1 MAPDGDDQHHPDGA
15 PVARRPSRPDLLE
28 GLNPVQREVVTHLE
42 GPLLVVAGA
51 GSGKTRVLT
60 HRIAHLIRDHDV
72 SPFAVLAIT
81 FTNKAADEMKDR
93 VAALVGPV
101 ARRMWVSTFHS
112 ACSRILRREATHLG
126 MRSTFSIYDQSDAQ
140 RLVGYVV
147 RDKNLDPKRFA
158 PRQLHAT
165 ISALKN
171 DLVSAEQYAQMASGP
186 HERRVAE
193 VFTEYQRRLVEAS
206 ALDFD
211 DLLVSTVRLLQDHP
225 DVLHRWR
232 SRFLHVMV
240 DEFQDTN
247 AAQWEL
253 IRLLGSEH
261 RNVMVVGDADQC
273 LAAGTAITMG
283 DGSRRPIELVRVGD
297 EVLSNFGSGDLRPAA
312 VTRVH
317 RARAGAGIEIRT
329 ARGRRITSTPE
340 HVHLAGFIAGRT
352 PQLHMTYL
360 MYKAGHGYRVG
371 TSRTYTNGRTSA
383 LLGPI
388 QRCRQEHGDAM
399 WITSVHETEAEA
411 RWHEA
416 VLAAAYG
423 LPTVPFVARRRSG
436 ISSNGLVG
444 DQRLLDRL
452 FERIDT
458 EKGALR
464 LLVDEGLRIDQP
476 HWSPSTST
484 VSGRT
489 LDRPRR
495 RLSVTLCGDRR
506 GARALHRLSL
516 TGSDDVGRRALVD
529 LGLSVRP
536 ARSDGRGGWRCELTC
551 SDLARIEEAIERI
564 RSVLDVTVRATAR
577 IGRNEP
583 GSSLT
588 NSLPFTAASAVR
600 PGMVVVDAEGGY
612 DVVASVEHVPL
623 DGWVHDLDVAGTH
636 NYVANDLVTHNS
648 VYRFRGADH
657 RNLMRFEDEFTDA
670 TVIILEQNY
679 RSSQVILE
687 AANAVIANNPSRR
700 AKNLWT
706 EQIGGELITHYQG
719 DDEGDEAQFIIGE
732 ITRLGD
738 TEGARY
744 GDVAVFYRTN
754 AQSRVLEEALV
765 RQGVPYRVVGGTK
778 FYDRREIKD
787 VLAYLRALTNPDDEV
802 SVKRVLN
809 VPKRGVGDTSVAK
822 VEALARDSGV
832 AFADALGSAAAAGV
846 SGKALGGIADYLSVL
861 AELRHAAEGGVAV
874 TVERLLDRTGYVAEL
889 EAERSVEAAGRIE
902 NLRELV
908 GVAAQFDE
916 QVDRG
921 DLVGAAAGAI
931 AAAQGADYDP
941 ESGASITTA
950 LDPPTG
956 LARLQAFLEAV
967 SLVTDLDGIDDDQ
980 SQVTLMTLH
989 SAKGL
994 EFPIV
999 FLTGM
1004 EEGVFPHIRAL
1015 GDPDELEEERRLCY
1029 VGITRAEER
1038 LYLCHAW
1045 SRSLFGAT
1053 QYNPPSR
1060 FLAEIPEE
1068 LLRRAGQAGRSRS
1081 GNHRDRVVAAAFRDA
1096 GRWRSDAGGGSG
1108 GASGGGGGAGNRPAG
1123 VVGARGAERI
1133 GLRVGDDVTHEKY
1146 GAGVIVDIV
1155 GEGDKA
1161 EASVNFPDHGQ
1172 KRLLLAWAPLR
1183 KA

>member
-15 PVARRPSRPDLLE
+15 PVARRPSRPDLLD

-112 ACSRILRREATHLG
+112 ACSRILRREASHLG
-126 MRSTFSIYDQSDAQ
+126 LRSTFSIYDQSDAQ

-171 DLVSAEQYAQMASGP
+171 DLVTAEQYAQMASGP
-186 HERRVAE
+186 HERRVAD
-193 VFTEYQRRLVEAS
+193 VYTEYQRRLVEAS

-261 RNVMVVGDADQC
+261 RNVMVVGDADQ
-273 LAAGTAITMG
+273 
-283 DGSRRPIELVRVGD
+283 
-297 EVLSNFGSGDLRPAA
+297 
-312 VTRVH
+312 
-317 RARAGAGIEIRT
+317 
-329 ARGRRITSTPE
+329 
-340 HVHLAGFIAGRT
+340 
-352 PQLHMTYL
+352 
-360 MYKAGHGYRVG
+360 
-371 TSRTYTNGRTSA
+371 
-383 LLGPI
+383 
-388 QRCRQEHGDAM
+388 
-399 WITSVHETEAEA
+399 
-411 RWHEA
+411 
-416 VLAAAYG
+416 
-423 LPTVPFVARRRSG
+423 
-436 ISSNGLVG
+436 
-444 DQRLLDRL
+444 
-452 FERIDT
+452 
-458 EKGALR
+458 
-464 LLVDEGLRIDQP
+464 
-476 HWSPSTST
+476 
-484 VSGRT
+484 
-489 LDRPRR
+489 
-495 RLSVTLCGDRR
+495 
-506 GARALHRLSL
+506 
-516 TGSDDVGRRALVD
+516 
-529 LGLSVRP
+529 
-536 ARSDGRGGWRCELTC
+536 
-551 SDLARIEEAIERI
+551 
-564 RSVLDVTVRATAR
+564 
-577 IGRNEP
+577 
-583 GSSLT
+583 
-588 NSLPFTAASAVR
+588 
-600 PGMVVVDAEGGY
+600 
-612 DVVASVEHVPL
+612 
-623 DGWVHDLDVAGTH
+623 
-636 NYVANDLVTHNS
+636 S

-861 AELRHAAEGGVAV
+861 TELRVAAEGGVAV

-941 ESGASITTA
+941 ESGAATVA

-1068 LLRRAGQAGRSRS
+1068 LLRRAGQAGRSRG
-1081 GNHRDRVVAAAFRDA
+1081 GNHRDRVVAAALRDA
-1096 GRWRSDAGGGSG
+1096 GRWRTDPGGSSGGGGGGSYG
-1108 GASGGGGGAGNRPAG
+1108 GGSGGGGGAGARPAG
-1123 VVGARGAERI
+1123 VAGARGAERI